1 MRRGLVLEGGA
12 MRGMFTA
19 GVLDVLMEEGIEFDG
34 VIGVSAG
41 AAFGCNFKSRQI
53 GRTIRYNKRFCKDK
67 RYCSFWSLLTTGDL
81 YGVDFCYRQLPEE
94 LDLFDHD
101 SFDQNPLNFYVVAC
115 DIETGA
121 PIYKQCNKVNQDL
134 LEWLR
139 ASASMPLVSRIVEI
153 DGHKLLDGGIC
164 DSIPLEEMERLGY
177 QRNLVVLTQPADYRK
192 KPNKAMPLIRWI
204 FRKYPKLVET
214 MENRHRMYNRQVDL
228 VAEKEKA
235 GEILVIRPKER
246 LPVGRIE
253 KNPEKL
259 QEAYH
264 LGRYAARERLREVT
278 SFLGKEEPVWK
289 PE

>member
-1 MRRGLVLEGGA
+1 

-19 GVLDVLMEEGIEFDG
+19 GVLDVLMEEGVDFDG

-94 LDLFDHD
+94 LDLFDND
-101 SFDQNPLNFYVVAC
+101 TFDKNPLDFFVVAS
-115 DIETGA
+115 DIESGK
-121 PIYKQCNKVNQDL
+121 PVYKKCNKVSQDL
-134 LEWLR
+134 LLWLR

-153 DGHKLLDGGIC
+153 DGYQLLDGGIC
-164 DSIPLEEMERLGY
+164 DSIPLAEMERLGY
-177 QRNLVVLTQPADYRK
+177 ERNLVILTQPADYRK
-192 KPNKAMPLIRWI
+192 TPNKAMPLIRRV
-204 FRKYPKLVET
+204 FKKYPNMVEA
-214 MENRHRMYNRQVDL
+214 MEHRHLMYNHQADE
-228 VAEKEKA
+228 VARKEKL
-235 GEILVIRPKER
+235 GEILVIRPKES

-253 KNPEKL
+253 KKPDKL
-259 QEAYH
+259 QAAYDMGRNATLVRLGEIKKFLCKEDEA
-264 LGRYAARERLREVT
+264 
-278 SFLGKEEPVWK
+278 WK